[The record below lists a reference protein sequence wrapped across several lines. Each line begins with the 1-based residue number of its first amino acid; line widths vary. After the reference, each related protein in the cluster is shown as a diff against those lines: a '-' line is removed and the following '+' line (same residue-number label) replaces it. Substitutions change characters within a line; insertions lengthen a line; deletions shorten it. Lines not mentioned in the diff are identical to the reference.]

1 MERAGFGAIVGKT
14 VGLQFSVVAVMAA
27 AAGLLGGTHSA
38 LSLLT
43 GGAAVAIPNALL
55 AWWLWAR
62 VRRTVVLTPAAMLL
76 GEILK
81 LGLTLAML
89 AILIRQWLPAI
100 VWWALLAGIIGALK
114 AQWLAVWATREM

>member
-1 MERAGFGAIVGKT
+1 
-14 VGLQFSVVAVMAA
+14 
-27 AAGLLGGTHSA
+27 
-38 LSLLT
+38 
-43 GGAAVAIPNALL
+43 
-55 AWWLWAR
+55 